1 LTVPSSLNQSSSFW
15 VNLFLQNR
23 ELSGFIIVLIYLL
36 VASILAYILSNHIAR
51 IYRGEPTVF
60 SRYAKPFIDF
70 FEKMLGPVAKKKMKL
85 RDYVLSFVFFNL
97 VAGVVAILAIYFQNY
112 VPFNHAFAANNFSL
126 IINTVVSFLTNT
138 NLQHYSNPLR
148 FTYFSQTFV
157 LIGLMYI
164 GPATAFA
171 VSMAFIRGINTE
183 EGHLGNFFHDLLVS
197 FFELIIPLS
206 LILTVVLI
214 VAGIPETT
222 MYYLTVHPLFSG
234 STVNLPLGPVSSW
247 ESIKNLGTNGGGFYG
262 ANAGFPL
269 ENPNWFT
276 NILEFSAFTLIPLAS
291 IMSLG
296 KVFSSR
302 SFGRMLYMVVM
313 GIFLFSALVAFFGE
327 YIGIPSFSGLGM
339 AYTGNMVGKET
350 AIGLASST
358 TFGVG
363 ATMTSTGAADAL
375 LAAYTPTGMLG
386 IIIPLLMNDPLGG
399 VGTSVLNLFTFVI
412 FTAFIASLMVGRLPE
427 MMRIKLGSKE
437 IKYSTL
443 SLVTHPLLV
452 LIPLGVTFTLSFVMT
467 SFSNPAP
474 FRVTA
479 LLYEFGTSAANNGSE
494 IGTFLTNQDYFNYLD
509 ALIMLIGRY
518 FIMIFQLVIAQSLA
532 GKSPRSEGEN
542 AVRLGSPAFGFTLF
556 AVMIVVGVL
565 SFFPVL
571 ALGPLL
577 SLAKDFNLFIWR
589 V

>member
-1 LTVPSSLNQSSSFW
+1 MTSSTTLNQSSSFW

-23 ELSGFIIVLIYLL
+23 ELSGFIIVLIYIL
-36 VASILAYILSNHIAR
+36 VASILAYILSNHIAK
-51 IYRGEPTVF
+51 IYRGEETII
-60 SRYAKPFIDF
+60 SRYARPFITF
-70 FEKMLGPVAKKKMKL
+70 FERLIGPAAKKKMKF
-85 RDYVLSFVFFNL
+85 REYALSFIFFNL
-97 VAGVVAILAIYFQNY
+97 VAGLVAILAIYYQNY
-112 VPFNHAFAANNFSL
+112 VPFNHALATDNFSL

-157 LIGLMYI
+157 LMGLMYI

-171 VSMAFIRGINTE
+171 VSMAFVRGILTE
-183 EGHLGNFFHDLLVS
+183 EGHLGNFFHDVLVS
-197 FFELIIPLS
+197 FFELIVPLS
-206 LILTVVLI
+206 LLLTVI
-214 VAGIPETT
+214 FIIAGIPETT
-222 MYYLTVHPLFSG
+222 MYYMTIHPLFSG

-247 ESIKNLGTNGGGFYG
+247 ESIKNIGTNGGGFYG

-269 ENPNWFT
+269 ENPNWLT

-296 KVFSSR
+296 KVFSSK
-302 SFGRMLYMVVM
+302 SFGRMLYAVIM
-313 GIFLFSALVAFFGE
+313 GIFIFSAMIAFFGE
-327 YIGIPSFSGLGM
+327 YIGIPSMSGLGF

-363 ATMTSTGAADAL
+363 ATMTSTGAADAI
-375 LAAYTPTGMLG
+375 LASYTPTGMLG
-386 IIIPLLMNDPLGG
+386 IIVPLLMNDPLGG
-399 VGTSVLNLFTFVI
+399 VGTSVLNIFTFVI

-452 LIPLGVTFTLSFVMT
+452 LIPLGATFTLSFIMT

-474 FRVTA
+474 FRITA

-494 IGTFLTNQDYFNYLD
+494 IGTFLTNQAYFNYLD
-509 ALIMLIGRY
+509 AFIMLFGRY

-532 GKSPRSEGEN
+532 SKSPRTEGEN
-542 AVRLGSPAFGFTLF
+542 AVRLGSPAFGLTLF

-577 SLAKDFNLFIWR
+577 SLARDFSLFIWR
-589 V
+589 I